1 MMDTHLAF
9 TIGRKS
15 LVNGILIPKYYDPE
29 IQQSVRVAEAYF
41 DLPVLG
47 EVLLPG
53 DKGSRLGDWIQ
64 REFYGTG
71 DIPYVRTSDLYGW
84 RIRSDY
90 KKGVSGEVYEEFA
103 SKQDVQPFDILMVAH
118 GTYLVGAVAI
128 VTESEARLVLQ
139 DHVFRL
145 RVNPASGISPYL
157 LLAAL
162 STSFVKRQVRARQFS
177 ADIIDKIGE
186 RHLELR
192 VPIPKS
198 AQLRDKIVSR
208 VERILNRQTT
218 TREAI
223 KEASQSDLR
232 MTRERAEARYGF
244 KVRRSQL
251 KKGILIPKYYD
262 PAVESALSESEMNSS
277 ARWVTIG
284 SLVEDGLISLETGVE
299 VGKMAYGTGDIPFIR
314 TTDIADWEVKHDS
327 RQGVSEDIY
336 REYKHAASLKSGDIL
351 LVRDGTYLVGSSAL
365 VGEDDLPALICGGL
379 YRIRV
384 EDTGRL
390 TPFALLAFLNLP
402 VVRRQMRARQFTR
415 DVIDTLGYRILEV
428 RIPSPLTSEAEK
440 LAATVADVMAEKAE
454 LKRDIWSVVK
464 TLEPPVPALSTG
476 RPGWSMR

>member
-15 LVNGILIPKYYDPE
+15 LINGILIPKYYDPE
-29 IQQSVRVAEAYF
+29 IQQSVRVAEGYF
-41 DLPVLG
+41 DLPALR

-53 DKGSRLGDWIQ
+53 DTGSRLGDWIQ

-90 KKGVSGEVYEEFA
+90 KKGVSNEVYEGVA
-103 SKQDVQPFDILMVAH
+103 SKQDVKPFDILMVAH

-128 VTESEARLVLQ
+128 VTESEPHLVLQ

-145 RVNPASGISPYL
+145 RVSPSSGISPYL

-198 AQLRDKIVSR
+198 AKVRSEIVSR
-208 VERILNRQTT
+208 VERILTLQTA
-218 TREAI
+218 TRTAI

-262 PAVESALSESEMNSS
+262 PAVESALSESELNS
-277 ARWVTIG
+277 AAPWVTIG

-314 TTDIADWEVKHDS
+314 TTDIADWEVKHDF

-336 REYKHAASLKSGDIL
+336 REYEHAASLKSGDIL

-384 EDTGRL
+384 EDTSRL

-428 RIPSPLTSEAEK
+428 RIPSPLTPEAER
-440 LAATVADVMAEKAE
+440 LAATVADVMVTKAE
-454 LKRDIWSVVK
+454 LKRDIWAVVK

>member
-1 MMDTHLAF
+1 MDTHLAF
-9 TIGRKS
+9 TIGRRS

-29 IQQSVRVAEAYF
+29 IAQSVQVAEGYF
-41 DLPVLG
+41 DLPTLR

-90 KKGVSGEVYEEFA
+90 KKGVSDEVYEELA

-128 VTESEARLVLQ
+128 VTESEPYLVLQ

-145 RVNPASGISPYL
+145 RVNPSSGISPYL

-162 STSFVKRQVRARQFS
+162 STGFVKRQVRARQFS

-192 VPIPKS
+192 IPIPK
-198 AQLRDKIVSR
+198 DVKIRSDIASQ
-208 VERILNRQTT
+208 VERILTGQTA
-218 TREAI
+218 TRKAI

-244 KVRRSQL
+244 HVLRSRL

-262 PAVESALSESEMNSS
+262 PAVESALSESELNSP
-277 ARWVTIG
+277 APWVTIG
-284 SLVEDGLISLETGVE
+284 SLVEDGLISLESGVE
-299 VGKMAYGTGDIPFIR
+299 VGKMAYGTGDIPFVR

-327 RQGVSEDIY
+327 RQGISEDIY
-336 REYKHAASLKSGDIL
+336 LEYEHAASLKSGDIL

-384 EDTGRL
+384 EDTDRL

-428 RIPSPLTSEAEK
+428 KIPSPLTSEAER
-440 LAATVADVMAEKAE
+440 LAATVEDVMAKKAE

-464 TLEPPVPALSTG
+464 TLEPPVPAVSTG